1 MKKKYT
7 ADQDRAIAHRDGNLL
22 ILACA
27 GSGKTEVISRRIALL
42 AKEGTPKSSIIAFTF
57 TERAAG
63 ELKLRIREHLEEVLP
78 DDPALGDM
86 YVGTIHSF
94 CLQLLKEIDPAF
106 RKFEVMD
113 EARQAALIM
122 TNFHHF
128 PDSISPGLGLN
139 HLRQNTRSGGYWDTI
154 SVFLN
159 TLNVVHQKQIG
170 IQRIKDTHLKTAIE
184 RYQKIAHGYP

>member
-7 ADQDRAIAHRDGNLL
+7 ADQERAIAHRDGNLL

-94 CLQLLKEIDPAF
+94 CLQLLKEIDPSY

-128 PDSISPGLGLN
+128 PDSNKPGLGLIRRDDPN
-139 HLRQNTRSGGYWDTI
+139 GPCGIPAQGSLAVRIGFPRFSGCET
-154 SVFLN
+154 VCA
-159 TLNVVHQKQIG
+159 K
-170 IQRIKDTHLKTAIE
+170 
-184 RYQKIAHGYP
+184 